1 MEPFIGQIQ
10 LFGFNF
16 PPKGWAQCNGQI
28 LPIAQNTALFALLGT
43 YYGGDGVTTFALPD
57 LRGRVAVGYG
67 NGPGLQPYTIGE
79 LGGVESVTLT
89 TTQIP
94 AHNHIINVSN
104 AEGTS
109 NTASNNYL
117 ATGTTVIER
126 GTKVPANIYGTAA
139 GGTLNLATVGMLGG
153 NQAHPNIQPYLA
165 LNYCIALVGI
175 FPSRN

>member
-1 MEPFIGQIQ
+1 MEPFVGQIA

-16 PPKGWAQCNGQI
+16 PPRGWMPCDGRL
-28 LPIAQNTALFALLGT
+28 LPIAQYQVLFALLGT
-43 YYGGDGVTTFALPD
+43 YYGGNGTSTFGLPD
-57 LRGRVAVGYG
+57 LRGRVPVGYG
-67 NGPGLQPYTIGE
+67 NGPGLKPYTIGE
-79 LGGVESVTLT
+79 LGGVESVTLAT
-89 TTQIP
+89 QQIP

-139 GGTLNLATVGMLGG
+139 GGTLNVAAVGMQGG

-165 LNYCIALVGI
+165 LNYCIAFEGI

>member
-1 MEPFIGQIQ
+1 MEPYLGQIQ

-16 PPKGWAQCNGQI
+16 APKGWASCEGQI
-28 LPIAQNTALFALLGT
+28 MSIAQNTALFSLLGT
-43 YYGGDGVTTFALPD
+43 QYGGNGQTTFALPD
-57 LRGRVAVGYG
+57 LRGRVAIGQG
-67 NGPGLQPYTIGE
+67 QGPGLKPYTIGE

-89 TTQIP
+89 TQQIP

-139 GGTLNLATVGMLGG
+139 GGTLNAAAVGMQGG

-165 LNYCIALVGI
+165 LYYCIALVGI
-175 FPSRN
+175 YPSRN